1 MLFIVCIHPSL
12 LCETYKFIIMQT
24 TDNNCSGGGWG
35 VVADIGVVI
44 TGLYSVMPVTIRE
57 DRLNI

>member
-1 MLFIVCIHPSL
+1 
-12 LCETYKFIIMQT
+12 MQT